1 MFTFSSSSAMAKK
14 DTRHLRFW
22 PETRDRKKWEFFS
35 PRGLFKNNDFQLL
48 LSRSWTTPSET
59 WRQSSMSSSLS
70 AMATFSLWLSFRTWK
85 SLKVISLPSFHQTF
99 HIDSSLFQIEVSF
112 DIHKI
117 KYSEFLDQQLN
128 VEEDMT
134 TAKSHLDTAIP
145 DLVRELG
152 YTFTSNTEQCRQ
164 NLLQLCGGPKVS
176 AATVARII
184 GIMVRTHTG
193 LDDPAT
199 LQNLNATGTSIWDKK
214 DSNEPK
220 TWNVEVFIKAVH
232 ELHPTLNWKEIID
245 ELDHPGFAIKDR
257 VGLIVLINALK
268 LGFKVQGFQV
278 IGIFTS
284 KHWQFLY

>member
-1 MFTFSSSSAMAKK
+1 MTKKIFEGYFSSK
-14 DTRHLRFW
+14 F
-22 PETRDRKKWEFFS
+22 P
-35 PRGLFKNNDFQLL
+35 
-48 LSRSWTTPSET
+48 
-59 WRQSSMSSSLS
+59 RQS
-70 AMATFSLWLSFRTWK
+70 
-85 SLKVISLPSFHQTF
+85 F

-214 DSNEPK
+214 DSNEP
-220 TWNVEVFIKAVH
+220 
-232 ELHPTLNWKEIID
+232 
-245 ELDHPGFAIKDR
+245 
-257 VGLIVLINALK
+257 
-268 LGFKVQGFQV
+268 
-278 IGIFTS
+278 
-284 KHWQFLY
+284 

>member
-1 MFTFSSSSAMAKK
+1 M
-14 DTRHLRFW
+14 
-22 PETRDRKKWEFFS
+22 
-35 PRGLFKNNDFQLL
+35 
-48 LSRSWTTPSET
+48 
-59 WRQSSMSSSLS
+59 
-70 AMATFSLWLSFRTWK
+70 
-85 SLKVISLPSFHQTF
+85 KVISLPSFHQTF

-284 KHWQFLY
+284 KH

>member
-1 MFTFSSSSAMAKK
+1 MGIFFASWPFQKQWLSTFVIAILYNAIWDVATIVNVVVVGDGHFFAMVIFPNLKIFEGYFSSK
-14 DTRHLRFW
+14 F
-22 PETRDRKKWEFFS
+22 PRK
-35 PRGLFKNNDFQLL
+35 
-48 LSRSWTTPSET
+48 
-59 WRQSSMSSSLS
+59 
-70 AMATFSLWLSFRTWK
+70 
-85 SLKVISLPSFHQTF
+85 TF

-284 KHWQFLY
+284 KHWKTVYLKPFKMEIVCLTKTNIYFSS